1 MPPRSSSKRA
11 ARREAAVVP
20 EQHPSYGIAAI
31 VSLIIFA
38 LYVATLAPAT
48 AMWDTSE
55 YIAAARVLGIPHPPG
70 NPFFVLIAHVF
81 SILPIGNSAGMR
93 INILAA
99 LCSAVSAGTWFLVV
113 ERVLSGWLPERWQQR
128 TGAAAAALLGATAF
142 TVWNQSVVNEKV
154 YTVSLAFFAIVSWLT
169 VLWCDNPEG
178 RTADRLLVLIGFLIA
193 LGYTNHPA
201 GFLVAPAVLAA
212 VMLRRPTVILRWR
225 LLLAIAGAFVLGL
238 TPFLVEP
245 IRAGHFPAINEGEA
259 TGCTTKFELSCTF
272 DATARSRLADNI
284 NRVQYGKPELSDRQA
299 PFPAQ
304 VGMFWLYFKWQ
315 WLRDPYG
322 TAPGGLQGALAAIY
336 LLLGIAGGYA
346 HYKRDR
352 RSFWFFGPLM
362 FTITFALIFYMNFKY
377 GYSQAPELGNSVP
390 REVRDRDYFYLW
402 GFSAWSVWAGLGI
415 VLLWEQLAALLAP
428 SAEGD
433 AKRIP
438 RSSWLYTT
446 PVFLLAIV
454 PLITNWN
461 AASRRG
467 DTFTRDWAVDLL
479 NSVEPYGVL
488 ITNGDNDTFPL
499 WYAQE
504 VEGVRKDVTV
514 EVTSLLQTDWYVRQ
528 MIRRPIYPYDAAK
541 GPVVYRGRDWPMPKT
556 PPLNMTM
563 EQADALPAVLP
574 LAQPQVFKKDDIEA
588 VIPPGELY
596 KDKIIVLRL
605 IKDSYPERPLYFT
618 SSSYPRALGLGK
630 YVASQGLVTKL
641 FPKPIVADNRF
652 AEVPGWG
659 FFDVPRSD
667 SLWKIYQ
674 APAALI
680 RRGEWVD
687 RASSDIPLRYV
698 ITAALLS
705 DLSKARGDSALGV
718 RYMDTAIKLAH
729 VARVEDVLG
738 FSKTPPPEV
747 KPGGDTARR

>member
-1 MPPRSSSKRA
+1 MPPRTQTKRA
-11 ARREAAVVP
+11 PRREADAAP
-20 EQHPSYGIAAI
+20 DQRPSYGIAAI
-31 VSLIIFA
+31 VSFVIFL
-38 LYVATLAPAT
+38 LYLATLAPAT

-55 YIAAARVLGIPHPPG
+55 YIAAAKVLGIPHPPG

-81 SILPIGNSAGMR
+81 SILPIGSTAGMR

-99 LCSAVSAGTWFLVV
+99 LCSALSAGTWFLVV
-113 ERVLSGWLPERWQQR
+113 ERVLSAWLPERWQQR
-128 TGAAAAALLGATAF
+128 GAAAAAALLGATAF

-201 GFLVAPAVLAA
+201 GFLVAPAVIAA
-212 VMLRRPTVILRWR
+212 VLLRRPTTIVRWR
-225 LLLAIAGAFVLGL
+225 LVLAIAGAFAIGL

-259 TGCTTKFELSCTF
+259 TGCTTKFALSCTF
-272 DATARSRLADNI
+272 DSTARARLADNI
-284 NRVQYGKPELSDRQA
+284 NRVQYGKPSLDDRQA
-299 PFPAQ
+299 SFPAQ
-304 VGMFWLYFKWQ
+304 VGMFWMYFKWQ

-322 TAPGGLQGALAAIY
+322 TAPRGLQGMLAGIY
-336 LLLGIAGGYA
+336 LLLGLAGGYA
-346 HYKRDR
+346 HFKRDR
-352 RSFWFFGPLM
+352 WSFGFFGPLM
-362 FTITFALIFYMNFKY
+362 FTITLALIFYMNFKY
-377 GYSQAPELGNSVP
+377 GYSQAPELGNTVP

-415 VLLWEQLAALLAP
+415 VLLWEQLAGLLSP
-428 SAEGD
+428 KAEGE

-438 RSSWLYTT
+438 RQSWLLTT
-446 PVFLLAIV
+446 PVFLLAII
-454 PLITNWN
+454 PLITNWT

-514 EVTSLLQTDWYVRQ
+514 EVTSLLRTDWYVRQ

-541 GPVVYRGRDWPMPKT
+541 GPLVYRDRAWPMPKT
-556 PPLNMTM
+556 PPVTLTL
-563 EQADALPAVLP
+563 EQADALPEVMSLP
-574 LAQPQVFKKDDIEA
+574 QAQLFRKDSIEA
-588 VIPPGELY
+588 VIPPGDFF
-596 KDKIIVLRL
+596 KDQIIVLRV
-605 IKDSYPERPLYFT
+605 IQDSYPNRSIYFT
-618 SSSYPRALGLGK
+618 SGTYPRALGLSK
-630 YVASQGLVTKL
+630 YVANQGLVAKL
-641 FPKPIVADNRF
+641 FPTPILASHRF
-652 AEVPGWG
+652 AEIPGYG
-659 FFDVPRSD
+659 FFDLPRTD
-667 SLWKIYQ
+667 SLWKSYQ

-687 RASSDIPLRYV
+687 KASSDIPLRYV

-705 DLSKARGDSALGV
+705 DLSKAKGDSALSAT
-718 RYMDTAIKLAH
+718 YLNTAIAM
-729 VARVEDVLG
+729 ARAARIEDVLG
-738 FSKTPPPEV
+738 FTKAAPAGV
-747 KPGGDTARR
+747 KPGGDAPKR

>member
-1 MPPRSSSKRA
+1 MPPRTSTRRSPRRDPA
-11 ARREAAVVP
+11 AP
-20 EQHPSYGIAAI
+20 SEQPPSYGVAAI
-31 VSLIIFA
+31 VSLLILA
-38 LYVATLAPAT
+38 LYIATLAPTT

-55 YIAAARVLGIPHPPG
+55 YIAAAQVLGIPHPPG

-81 SILPIGNSAGMR
+81 SILPIGGNAATR
-93 INILAA
+93 INVLAA

-113 ERVLSGWLPERWQQR
+113 ERVLSVWLPERWQR
-128 TGAAAAALLGATAF
+128 ITGAAAAALLGATAF

-201 GFLVAPAVLAA
+201 GFLVAPAVGAA
-212 VMLRRPTVILRWR
+212 VLLRRPTTLLRWR
-225 LLLAIAGAFVLGL
+225 LLLAIAGVFVIGL
-238 TPFLVEP
+238 TPFAVEP

-272 DATARSRLADNI
+272 NATARQRLADNV
-284 NRVQYGKPELSDRQA
+284 NRVQYGKPPLDDRQA
-299 PFPAQ
+299 SFPAQ
-304 VGMFWLYFKWQ
+304 VGMFWTYFEWQ

-322 TAPGGLQGALAAIY
+322 TAPRGLQGLLAGVY
-336 LLLGIAGGYA
+336 LLLGVAGGYA
-346 HYKRDR
+346 HFKRDR
-352 RSFWFFGPLM
+352 YSFNFFGPLM
-362 FTITFALIFYMNFKY
+362 FTITLALIFYMNFKY
-377 GYSQAPELGNSVP
+377 GYSQSPELGNSVP

-415 VLLWEQLAALLAP
+415 VLLWDQLASLLAP
-428 SAEGD
+428 AADGEAS
-433 AKRIP
+433 RIP
-438 RSSWLYTT
+438 RRAWLMTT

-461 AASRRG
+461 AASRHG
-467 DTFTRDWAVDLL
+467 DTFTRDWATDLL

-504 VEGVRKDVTV
+504 VEGVRRDVTV
-514 EVTSLLQTDWYVRQ
+514 AVTSLLRTDWYVRQ

-541 GPVVYRGRDWPMPKT
+541 GPLVYRDRSWPLPKGSPVDLT
-556 PPLNMTM
+556 T
-563 EQADALPAVLP
+563 EQADALPEAMSLP
-574 LAQPQVFKKDDIEA
+574 QAQLFKKDDIEA
-588 VIPPGELY
+588 VIPAGDFF
-596 KDKIIVLRL
+596 KDQIIVLRV
-605 IKDSYPERPLYFT
+605 IKDSYPNRPLYFT
-618 SSSYPRALGLGK
+618 SGTYPRSLGLGK
-630 YVASQGLVTKL
+630 YVANQGLVAKL
-641 FPKPIVADNRF
+641 FPTPIVADKRF
-652 AEVPGWG
+652 VEIPGYG
-659 FFDVPRSD
+659 FFDLPRTD
-667 SLWKIYQ
+667 SLWAMYK

-687 RASSDIPLRYV
+687 RASSDIPLRYI

-705 DLSKARGDSALGV
+705 DLTKAAGDSAKSAQYLG
-718 RYMDTAIKLAH
+718 TAMQMAH
-729 VARVEDVLG
+729 AARLESVLG
-738 FSKTPPPEV
+738 FTKEAPVGTDAP
-747 KPGGDTARR
+747 ARH

>member
-1 MPPRSSSKRA
+1 MPPRTASKRA
-11 ARREAAVVP
+11 ARDAHIVP
-20 EQHPSYGIAAI
+20 EQNPSYGVAAI
-31 VSLIIFA
+31 VSLIIFL
-38 LYVATLAPAT
+38 LYLATLAPGT

-70 NPFFVLIAHVF
+70 NPFFVLLAHVF
-81 SILPIGNSAGMR
+81 SILPIGGSPGMR
-93 INILAA
+93 INVLAA
-99 LCSAVSAGTWFLVV
+99 LCSAASAGTWFLVV
-113 ERVLSGWLPERWQQR
+113 ERVLSGWLPERWQQL

-178 RTADRLLVLIGFLIA
+178 RTADRLLILIGFLIG

-212 VMLRRPTVILRWR
+212 VVLRRPTVMLQWR
-225 LLLAIAGAFVLGL
+225 LLIAIAGAFLLGL

-272 DATARSRLADNI
+272 NATARSRLADNI
-284 NRVQYGKPELSDRQA
+284 NRVQYGKPPLDERQA
-299 PFPAQ
+299 SFPAQ
-304 VGMFWLYFKWQ
+304 VGMFWTYFRWQ

-322 TAPGGLQGALAAIY
+322 NAPGLQGLLSGIY

-362 FTITFALIFYMNFKY
+362 FTITLALIFYMNFKY

-415 VLLWEQLAALLAP
+415 VLLWEQLAALLSP
-428 SAEGD
+428 TAEGD

-438 RSSWLYTT
+438 RPSWMYTT

-467 DTFTRDWAVDLL
+467 DTFTRDWAVDIL

-541 GPVVYRGRDWPMPKT
+541 GPVIYRGRDWPIPKK
-556 PPLNMTM
+556 PALDMTM
-563 EQADALPAVLP
+563 EQADALPPVLP
-574 LAQPQVFKKDDIEA
+574 LSQAQMFKKDDIEA

-596 KDKIIVLRL
+596 KDRIIVLRL

-618 SSSYPRALGLGK
+618 SGSYPRSLGLSR
-630 YVASQGLVTKL
+630 YVASQGLVSKL
-641 FPKPIVADNRF
+641 FPKPIVADSRF
-652 AEVPGWG
+652 AEVPGYG
-659 FFDVPRSD
+659 FFDLPRSD

-698 ITAALLS
+698 ITAALMS
-705 DLSKARGDSALGV
+705 DLVKARGDTSLAS
-718 RYMDTAIKLAH
+718 RYLNSAIKLAH

-738 FSKTPPPEV
+738 FSKTPPAGV
-747 KPGGDTARR
+747 SPGGDTAKR

>member
-1 MPPRSSSKRA
+1 MPPRTTTKRA
-11 ARREAAVVP
+11 ARREAPVVP
-20 EQHPSYGIAAI
+20 EQRPSYGVAAI
-31 VSLIIFA
+31 VSLVIFA
-38 LYVATLAPAT
+38 LYIATLAPGT

-81 SILPIGNSAGMR
+81 SILPIGGGPGMR

-99 LCSAVSAGTWFLVV
+99 LCSAASAGTWFLVV

-212 VMLRRPTVILRWR
+212 VILRRPTVILRWR
-225 LLLAIAGAFVLGL
+225 LLLAIAGAFMLGL

-245 IRAGHFPAINEGEA
+245 IRAGHFPPINEGEA
-259 TGCTTKFELSCTF
+259 TGCATKFELSCTF
-272 DATARSRLADNI
+272 NSTAVARLKANI
-284 NRVQYGKPELSDRQA
+284 NRDQYGKPPLDERQA
-299 PFPAQ
+299 SFPAQ
-304 VGMFWLYFKWQ
+304 VGMFWTYFQWQ

-322 TAPGGLQGALAAIY
+322 TAPGWLQGALAGIY
-336 LLLGIAGGYA
+336 LLLGLAGGYV

-362 FTITFALIFYMNFKY
+362 FTITLALIFYMNFKY
-377 GYSQAPELGNSVP
+377 GYSQSPELGSSVP

-402 GFSAWSVWAGLGI
+402 AFSAWSVWAGLGI
-415 VLLWEQLAALLAP
+415 VLLWEQFAALLSP
-428 SAEGD
+428 SADGD
-433 AKRIP
+433 ARRIP
-438 RSSWLYTT
+438 RPSWLYTT

-454 PLITNWN
+454 PLFTNWN

-467 DTFTRDWAVDLL
+467 DTFTRDWAVDIL

-528 MIRRPIYPYDAAK
+528 MIRRPIYTYDAAK
-541 GPVVYRGRDWPMPKT
+541 GPVVYRGRDWPVPKK
-556 PPLNMTM
+556 PLLDLTM
-563 EQADALPAVLP
+563 EQADALPPVIP
-574 LAQPQVFKKDDIEA
+574 VTQPQLFRKGDIEA

-596 KDKIIVLRL
+596 KDRIIVLRL

-618 SSSYPRALGLGK
+618 SASYPRSLGLGK

-641 FPKPIVADNRF
+641 FPKPITVDNRF
-652 AEVPGWG
+652 AEIPGYG
-659 FFDVPRSD
+659 FFDLPRSD
-667 SLWKIYQ
+667 SLWTIYK
-674 APAALI
+674 APAALLK
-680 RRGEWVD
+680 RGEWVD

-705 DLSKARGDSALGV
+705 DLSKARGDSAIGAK
-718 RYMDTAIKLAH
+718 YIDTAVKLAH

-738 FSKTPPPEV
+738 FAKAPPAGV
-747 KPGGDTARR
+747 QPGGDTATR

>member
-1 MPPRSSSKRA
+1 M
-11 ARREAAVVP
+11 
-20 EQHPSYGIAAI
+20 
-31 VSLIIFA
+31 
-38 LYVATLAPAT
+38 
-48 AMWDTSE
+48 
-55 YIAAARVLGIPHPPG
+55 
-70 NPFFVLIAHVF
+70 
-81 SILPIGNSAGMR
+81 
-93 INILAA
+93 
-99 LCSAVSAGTWFLVV
+99 
-113 ERVLSGWLPERWQQR
+113 LSCWLPERWQQR
-128 TGAAAAALLGATAF
+128 AGAAAAALLGATAF

-201 GFLVAPAVLAA
+201 GFLVAPAVVAA
-212 VMLRRPTVILRWR
+212 VVLRRPTVMLRWR
-225 LLLAIAGAFVLGL
+225 LVLAVAGAFVIGL

-259 TGCTTKFELSCTF
+259 TGCTTTFAMSCTF
-272 DATARSRLADNI
+272 DSTARARLMDNI
-284 NRVQYGKPELSDRQA
+284 NRVQYGKPALDDRQA
-299 PFPAQ
+299 SFPAQ

-315 WLRDPYG
+315 WLRDPYN
-322 TAPGGLQGALAAIY
+322 TAPAGLQGMLAGIY
-336 LLLGIAGGYA
+336 LLLGFAGGYA

-352 RSFWFFGPLM
+352 WSFGFFGPLM
-362 FTITFALIFYMNFKY
+362 FTITLALIFYMNFKY
-377 GYSQAPELGNSVP
+377 GYSQAPELGNTVP

-415 VLLWEQLAALLAP
+415 VYMWEQMAALLSP
-428 SAEGD
+428 NAEGD

-438 RSSWLYTT
+438 RRSWLLTT
-446 PVFLLAIV
+446 PVFLLAII

-514 EVTSLLQTDWYVRQ
+514 EVTSLLRTDWYVRQ

-541 GPVVYRGRDWPMPKT
+541 GPLVYRDRAWPMPKT
-556 PPLNMTM
+556 PPVSLTFK
-563 EQADALPAVLP
+563 EADALPEVMPLP
-574 LAQPQVFKKDDIEA
+574 QAQLFRKDSIEA
-588 VIPPGELY
+588 VIPAGELY
-596 KDKIIVLRL
+596 KDQIIVLRA
-605 IKDSYPERPLYFT
+605 IQDGYPNRSIYFT
-618 SSSYPRALGLGK
+618 SGTYPRTLGLSK
-630 YVASQGLVTKL
+630 YVASQGLVSKL
-641 FPKPIVADNRF
+641 FPHPIVASNRF
-652 AEVPGWG
+652 AEIPGYG
-659 FFDVPRSD
+659 FFDLPRTD

-674 APAALI
+674 APASLV

-687 RASSDIPLRYV
+687 RASTDIPMRYV

-705 DLSKARGDSALGV
+705 DLSKARGDSALGAK
-718 RYMDTAIKLAH
+718 YLDTAIAM
-729 VARVEDVLG
+729 ARAARIEEVLG
-738 FSKTPPPEV
+738 FTKTAPRAV
-747 KPGGDTARR
+747 KAGGDAPRR